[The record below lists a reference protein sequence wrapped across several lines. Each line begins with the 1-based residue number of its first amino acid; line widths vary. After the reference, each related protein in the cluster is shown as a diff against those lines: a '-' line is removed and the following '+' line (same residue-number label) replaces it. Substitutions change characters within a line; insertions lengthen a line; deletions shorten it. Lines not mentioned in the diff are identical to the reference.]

1 MNKVRVAIIG
11 TGMIANSAHIPSIK
25 ILEKEGLAEIVAVA
39 DIREEDGN
47 ATVAKIKEAET
58 YNETLI
64 ATKDNLDSK
73 EYIEKICREKLDMYS
88 ENEKVYINI
97 NK

>member
-1 MNKVRVAIIG
+1 MKKVLINKLFKKICIFIFIIY
-11 TGMIANSAHIPSIK
+11 
-25 ILEKEGLAEIVAVA
+25 VAVIFTNQQKTLA
-39 DIREEDGN
+39 SYNTQKDYYIE
-47 ATVAKIKEAET
+47 KIEEAEE

-64 ATKDNLDSK
+64 ATKDNLESK
-73 EYIEKICREKLDMYS
+73 EYIEAICREKLDMYS

>member
-1 MNKVRVAIIG
+1 MK
-11 TGMIANSAHIPSIK
+11 K
-25 ILEKEGLAEIVAVA
+25 ILMKNLFRKLCIIAFLIYIMVVLIGQQQTLTSYNSQKEYYAEKI
-39 DIREEDGN
+39 EE
-47 ATVAKIKEAET
+47 AKE
-58 YNETLI
+58 YNETLV

-73 EYIEKICREKLDMYS
+73 EYIETICREKLNMYS

>member
-1 MNKVRVAIIG
+1 MKKVLINKLFKKICIIVFTIYVAIVFINQQQTLASYNSQQEYYMG
-11 TGMIANSAHIPSIK
+11 KIDEANK
-25 ILEKEGLAEIVAVA
+25 
-39 DIREEDGN
+39 
-47 ATVAKIKEAET
+47 

-88 ENEKVYINI
+88 KNEKVYINI

>member
-1 MNKVRVAIIG
+1 MKKVLINKLFKKICII
-11 TGMIANSAHIPSIK
+11 IFIIY
-25 ILEKEGLAEIVAVA
+25 VAVVFINQQQTLA
-39 DIREEDGN
+39 SYNSQKDYYSEKIAE
-47 ATVAKIKEAET
+47 AKE

-73 EYIEKICREKLDMYS
+73 EYIETICREKLNMYS
-88 ENEKVYINI
+88 KNEKVYINI

>member
-1 MNKVRVAIIG
+1 MKKFLMKNLFRKLCIIAFLIYIIVVLIG
-11 TGMIANSAHIPSIK
+11 QQQTLTSYNSQKEYYAEK
-25 ILEKEGLAEIVAVA
+25 IEEAKE
-39 DIREEDGN
+39 
-47 ATVAKIKEAET
+47 
-58 YNETLI
+58 YNETLV

-73 EYIEKICREKLDMYS
+73 EYIETICREKLNMYS

>member
-1 MNKVRVAIIG
+1 MKKVLINNLFKKICLIVFIIY
-11 TGMIANSAHIPSIK
+11 IAVVLFNQQQTLASYNSQKDYYSEK
-25 ILEKEGLAEIVAVA
+25 IAEAKE
-39 DIREEDGN
+39 
-47 ATVAKIKEAET
+47 

-73 EYIEKICREKLDMYS
+73 EYIETICREKLNMYS
-88 ENEKVYINI
+88 KNEKVYINI

>member
-1 MNKVRVAIIG
+1 MKKDLIKKLFKKLCIIAFL
-11 TGMIANSAHIPSIK
+11 IYISIVLIGQQQTLASYNTQK
-25 ILEKEGLAEIVAVA
+25 EYYSDEIEK
-39 DIREEDGN
+39 
-47 ATVAKIKEAET
+47 AKE

-73 EYIEKICREKLDMYS
+73 EYIETICREKLNMYS
-88 ENEKVYINI
+88 KNEKVYINI